1 MPAGTFPE
9 TTSPRAFQG
18 DNRDNRQRLS
28 CPPSAPRTVNTI
40 EPDSDVYRTLLEST
54 RAIPWKIDWAT
65 ATFAYVGPQIEALL
79 GWTPQSWQ
87 TVNDWAE
94 RMHPDDRG
102 WVVDFCIAQSQAG
115 TDHEADY
122 RALTA
127 SGEYVWIRD
136 VVHVE
141 RNAAGEVQALIG
153 FMFDITEQ
161 KKTEAK
167 LLELQKQLEDFSFRD
182 GLTGVANRRKFD
194 VVFEERWA
202 QARRSSQP
210 LSMILFDI
218 DCFKQYNDCYGHV
231 QGDDCLKQVCRLLAA
246 VTRREDDFFARYG
259 GEEFVLV
266 LPVTDQIG
274 VRAIAERCCQA
285 IAEAR
290 IPHAASPVGEFVTLS
305 LGVGTIVPTTEDNPL
320 QFVDS
325 VDRRLYRA
333 KQGGRNRIELD
344 LA

>member
-1 MPAGTFPE
+1 M
-9 TTSPRAFQG
+9 
-18 DNRDNRQRLS
+18 NN
-28 CPPSAPRTVNTI
+28 I

-54 RAIPWKIDWAT
+54 KAIPWKIDWAT
-65 ATFAYVGPQIEALL
+65 ATFAYVGPQIEQLL
-79 GWTPQSWQ
+79 GWKPDTWM

-94 RMHPDDRG
+94 RMHPDDRA

-122 RALTA
+122 RALTS
-127 SGEYVWIRD
+127 SGGYVWIRD

-141 RNAAGEVQALIG
+141 RDAQGAPVALIG

-161 KKTEAK
+161 KKTEQK
-167 LLELQKQLEDFSFRD
+167 LLELQRQLEMLSFQD

-194 VVFEERWA
+194 VVFEEEWA
-202 QARRSSQP
+202 KARRTGQP

-231 QGDDCLKQVCRLLAA
+231 QGDDCLRRVGEALGNT
-246 VTRREDDFFARYG
+246 TRAETDFFARYG

-266 LPVTDQIG
+266 LPSTHALG
-274 VRAIAERCCQA
+274 ARAIAERCHES
-285 IAEAR
+285 IALAR
-290 IPHAASPVGEFVTLS
+290 IPHAASPVGPLVTVS
-305 LGVGTIVPTTEDNPL
+305 IGVGTIVPTADDRPTDFL
-320 QFVDS
+320 IS

-333 KQGGRNRIELD
+333 KQEGRNRMVAD
-344 LA
+344 TA

>member
-1 MPAGTFPE
+1 M
-9 TTSPRAFQG
+9 
-18 DNRDNRQRLS
+18 
-28 CPPSAPRTVNTI
+28 

-54 RAIPWKIDWAT
+54 KAIPWKIDWAT
-65 ATFAYVGPQIEALL
+65 ATFAYVGPQIEQLL
-79 GWTPQSWQ
+79 GWTPQSWT
-87 TVNDWAE
+87 TVNDWAA
-94 RMHPDDRG
+94 RMHPDDRS

-122 RALTA
+122 RALTS
-127 SGEYVWIRD
+127 SGGYVWIRD

-141 RNAAGEVQALIG
+141 RNPDGTPKALIG

-161 KKTEAK
+161 KKTEQK
-167 LLELQKQLEDFSFRD
+167 LLELQRQLEEFSFKD

-194 VVFEERWA
+194 EVFQNNWA
-202 QARRSSQP
+202 DARRTQQP

-231 QGDDCLKQVCRLLAA
+231 QGDECLKMVCHALSTT
-246 VTRREDDFFARYG
+246 TRAEGDFFARYG

-266 LPVTDQIG
+266 LPNTHALGAQ
-274 VRAIAERCCQA
+274 AIAERCRSA

-290 IPHAASPVGEFVTLS
+290 IAHAASPVGPLVTVS
-305 LGVGTIVPTTEDNPL
+305 IGAGTIVPTADDDPV
-320 QFVDS
+320 QFLDS

-333 KQGGRNRIELD
+333 KQGGRDRLVTD
-344 LA
+344 PA